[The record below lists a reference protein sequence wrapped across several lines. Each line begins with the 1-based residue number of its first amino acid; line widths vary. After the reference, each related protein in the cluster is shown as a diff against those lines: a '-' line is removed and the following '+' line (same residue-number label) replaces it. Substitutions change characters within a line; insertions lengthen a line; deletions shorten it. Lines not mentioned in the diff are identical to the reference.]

1 MLLAAVAIWGI
12 GGVVIKYTLA
22 FFDPVVFLT
31 YRFFIASLVLIPLL
45 FITHKHLW
53 QSLSQ
58 LTPRQWLFLSIGGLL
73 GTTVQL
79 LLLFSGLRLTTA
91 MDGILISST
100 SPILTAIAGY
110 LFLKEHITKRE
121 KIGLTIATVGSIIVV
136 LQPIISS
143 GRIFSGSTW
152 GNLLVLAANLAWVA
166 YIILTKT
173 QLRHHQ
179 TPLFLVTFNFFI
191 GLVSMFLIL
200 IFTGSPAIIHS
211 QLLTHNLSAHLGVA
225 YMALISGALAY
236 TLYHRAERSIET
248 SEADV
253 FIYLQPLFGIPLAY
267 FWLREPIT
275 APFLIS
281 CAVITVGVCLAQIK
295 TSRRL

>member
-1 MLLAAVAIWGI
+1 MLLAVVAIWGI

-58 LTPRQWLFLSIGGLL
+58 LTSRQWLLLSIGGLL

-100 SPILTAIAGY
+100 SPILTAIAGF

-121 KIGLTIATVGSIIVV
+121 KIGLAIAAVGSIIVV

-143 GRIFSGSTW
+143 GRIFSGSTL

-191 GLVSMFLIL
+191 GLVSMSLIL
-200 IFTGSPAIIHS
+200 
-211 QLLTHNLSAHLGVA
+211 LLTHSPSHLLAISQLPIAGHLGVL

-236 TLYHRAERSIET
+236 TLYHRAERSIEA

-253 FIYLQPLFGIPLAY
+253 FIYLQPLFGLPLAY

-275 APFLIS
+275 IPFLIS
-281 CAVITVGVCLAQIK
+281 CAVITVGVSLAQIK